1 MNRLHVHEI
10 TSIGAV
16 EAGDNPEAD
25 ILFWKTKETI
35 EPVPGQESKGGSMEK
50 NIESLDDALARISEL
65 ETQLAAHVEEPA
77 ALPDD
82 LPDAVV
88 KALDEQAV
96 TIAKMEAETVRVSKE
111 NEALRD
117 ERATEKY
124 TKMAEDVAALV
135 GPADETAPLF
145 KAIGTAAPDEF
156 EKLYERLAPLT
167 NATAFEK
174 LLGELG
180 DSASDGG
187 TAVEKIAAYADEI
200 RKAKP
205 DLSPAEAKAEAW
217 REHPELKAQA
227 REEGVR

>member
-1 MNRLHVHEI
+1 M
-10 TSIGAV
+10 
-16 EAGDNPEAD
+16 PEH
-25 ILFWKTKETI
+25 
-35 EPVPGQESKGGSMEK
+35 
-50 NIESLDDALARISEL
+50 IESLDDALARISDL
-65 ETQLAAHVEEPA
+65 EKQIAETVVEEPA
-77 ALPDD
+77 ALPED

-88 KALDEQAV
+88 KAMDSQAEQ
-96 TIAKMEAETVRVSKE
+96 IAKMEAETDRISKE

-167 NATAFEK
+167 NMEAFEK
-174 LLGELG
+174 LLGEMG

-187 TAVEKIAAYADEI
+187 SAVDQIAGYAAEI
-200 RKAKP
+200 RKAQP
-205 DLSPAEAKAEAW
+205 DLSPAEARVQAW
-217 REHPELKAQA
+217 QAHPELKAQA
-227 REEGVR
+227 REEA

>member
-1 MNRLHVHEI
+1 
-10 TSIGAV
+10 
-16 EAGDNPEAD
+16 
-25 ILFWKTKETI
+25 
-35 EPVPGQESKGGSMEK
+35 MEK

-65 ETQLAAHVEEPA
+65 ETQLAANVVEEPA

-145 KAIGTAAPDEF
+145 KAIGQAAPDEF

-187 TAVEKIAAYADEI
+187 SAVDKISAYAVEI
-200 RKAKP
+200 RKAQP
-205 DLSPAEAKAEAW
+205 DLSPVEARASAW
-217 REHPELKAQA
+217 REHPELKAQS
-227 REEGVR
+227 REEA